1 MRKTGG
7 TEYVR
12 NERVSH
18 NVNNE
23 YDIVFDRCTPKVDG
37 IRLNH
42 EELLM
47 RYTKNGK
54 TVNNAPAFDE
64 SDMMEA
70 IVKLYNSSV
79 ISEEAKDILRKGI
92 K

>member
-1 MRKTGG
+1 MSK
-7 TEYVR
+7 YKIQYKVK
-12 NERVSH
+12 ERISH
-18 NVNNE
+18 NVDNE
-23 YDIVFDRCTPKVDG
+23 YDIVFDRCTPIINGV
-37 IRLNH
+37 LQNN

-54 TVNNAPAFDE
+54 TVNNAPAFNE
-64 SDMMEA
+64 NDMIEA

-79 ISEEAKDILRKGI
+79 ISTEAKEKLRKGI